1 MPAKITK
8 IVEQKKRKN
17 RQSVYIDDVFA
28 FGCNI
33 NVIAKFHL
41 KVGDELTPEKLEKI
55 RDGEVRQE
63 CFDRAVRYLE
73 QRMHSRSELKTKLS
87 KLEYGPPTI
96 EAVLDRLTEMKYLD
110 DKRFAE
116 SRAESAA
123 VFKHHGPNRARM
135 ELAKRGVERETA
147 RRAVEEVYEA
157 HDTAASAKLL
167 AERKWKSLQRL
178 EPHVAKRRLVGMLLR
193 RGYDWGTI
201 KPVIEEVLGNAED
214 LPSEE

>member
-1 MPAKITK
+1 
-8 IVEQKKRKN
+8 
-17 RQSVYIDDVFA
+17 
-28 FGCNI
+28 
-33 NVIAKFHL
+33 
-41 KVGDELTPEKLEKI
+41 
-55 RDGEVRQE
+55 
-63 CFDRAVRYLE
+63 
-73 QRMHSRSELKTKLS
+73 
-87 KLEYGPPTI
+87 LEYGPPTI

-178 EPHVAKRRLVGMLLR
+178 EPHVAKRSLVGMLLR